1 MKKNNHIILNKKTA
15 INYLA
20 QRLDCTV
27 GSLSFL
33 FNDTNRIRPSI
44 SDMAIPDER
53 FALRRERGQE
63 CNSAE

>member
-27 GSLSFL
+27 DSLSFL
-33 FNDTNRIRPSI
+33 FIDTNRTRPSMT
-44 SDMAIPDER
+44 DMAIPDER
-53 FALRRERGQE
+53 FSLGRERGEE